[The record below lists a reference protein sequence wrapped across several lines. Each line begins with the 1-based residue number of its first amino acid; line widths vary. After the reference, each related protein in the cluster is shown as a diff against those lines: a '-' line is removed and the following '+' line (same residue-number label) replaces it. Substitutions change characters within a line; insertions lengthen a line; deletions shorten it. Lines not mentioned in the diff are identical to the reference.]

1 MTRTRMLW
9 LGGLA
14 VVAVAAATVAVR
26 TASFAPADIADGG
39 DVTLAPAPSYDLDAA
54 VGHLSAATQIRTISH
69 QDPADNDMA
78 EWDRLHAWLSAPY
91 PAAHA
96 AMTRTVLPHRTLIYH
111 YTGRDEALA
120 PIIVRAHSGAVPVD
134 QEST

>member
-78 EWDRLHAWLSAPY
+78 EWDRLHAWLSATY
-91 PAAHA
+91 PAAPSA
-96 AMTRTVLPHRTLIYH
+96 RSEERRE
-111 YTGRDEALA
+111 GKEW
-120 PIIVRAHSGAVPVD
+120 G
-134 QEST
+134 STCRSRWPSDHLKQKTPKEQKK